1 MMDIHTRYALVHRAT
16 VVLIGDG
23 GLDEYGQPR
32 PAPGRVIEDVPCLYW
47 ATASLPDSETLGRA
61 RQVVGVALMPPLKPL
76 TAPRGIRVDDRIQTI
91 MERDERVIEA
101 ELVVDRVLW
110 RPGFYALE
118 LRRRGQE

>member
-1 MMDIHTRYALVHRAT
+1 MDITTRYALEHRAT
-16 VVLIGDG
+16 IVLVGDG

-32 PAPGRVIEDVPCLYW
+32 PAPGRMIEDVPCLYW
-47 ATASLPDSETLGRA
+47 ATASLPDRETLGRA
-61 RQVVGVALMPPLKPL
+61 RQVIGMMLMHPLDPM
-76 TAPRGIRVDDRIQTI
+76 TAPRGIRVDDRISLI
-91 MERDERVIEA
+91 MERSERVIEA